1 MLPLDVALRLKK
13 GSKKALST
21 TTIKRSVDG
30 DDKSSQVSSDQGDS
44 EVGGGFRLSEEW
56 DGLVVAHHGTRVTIE
71 RIEEEYRGEQM

>member
-13 GSKKALST
+13 GSKKASST
-21 TTIKRSVDG
+21 TTIKRGDG
-30 DDKSSQVSSDQGDS
+30 DGKSRQVSPDEGES
-44 EVGGGFRLSEEW
+44 EGGGGFRLSEEW